1 LEKKKFTDL
10 IVRQKSHQLFLAV
23 VEDVERFPKKRAATI
38 GGKRR
43 LETITPPNLPLT

>member
-23 VEDVERFPKKRAATI
+23 VEDVERFPRKRAATI
-38 GGKRR
+38 GEKRK
-43 LETITPPNLPLT
+43 TVNHNPF